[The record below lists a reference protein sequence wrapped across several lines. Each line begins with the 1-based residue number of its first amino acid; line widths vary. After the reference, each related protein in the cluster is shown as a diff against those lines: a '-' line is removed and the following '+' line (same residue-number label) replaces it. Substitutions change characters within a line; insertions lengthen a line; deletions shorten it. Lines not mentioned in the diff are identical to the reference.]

1 MPRKGSAQSLFIEK
15 KTMMIH
21 QISLQKSLFLLLVL
35 FCQAN
40 IMSAQTMPE
49 TDIWMTESRFLPNG
63 SIFFG
68 SPKNL
73 TERAGYD
80 NQPAFLK
87 NGNLVYTTI
96 REEQQAEIYQFDMQK
111 KFIMKFTLS
120 KESEYSPQ
128 STPDGRYVS
137 TVMVEKDSTQ
147 RIWKYDLETGL
158 DKILVAPKTD
168 SVGYFHW
175 LSDSV
180 IAFAKIT
187 QPMSLWRLNLKT
199 GKEEKI
205 AERVGRS
212 IHSSKEGLL
221 YFIQSHDSTQWI
233 CRFEKNGSITKLIEL
248 YKGTEDF
255 VFGKDNFIL
264 CGNGSKLYY
273 TDHDFSKGWRYLSD
287 FEKLGV
293 KKITRIA
300 FNPTFTYIAFV
311 DDQSKATVKK

>member
-1 MPRKGSAQSLFIEK
+1 
-15 KTMMIH
+15 
-21 QISLQKSLFLLLVL
+21 
-35 FCQAN
+35 
-40 IMSAQTMPE
+40 
-49 TDIWMTESRFLPNG
+49 MTESRFLPNG

-73 TERAGYD
+73 TERIGYD

-87 NGNLVYTTI
+87 NGNLVYSTI
-96 REEQQAEIYQFDMQK
+96 REGAQAEIYQFDMQK

-128 STPDGRYVS
+128 NTPDGRYIS

-147 RIWKYDLETGL
+147 RIWKYDIETGL
-158 DKILVAPKTD
+158 DKILVAPKSD
-168 SVGYFHW
+168 SVGYYHW
-175 LSDSV
+175 LNDSV
-180 IAFAKIT
+180 IVFAKIT
-187 QPMSLWRLNLKT
+187 VPMSLWRVNVRS
-199 GKEEKI
+199 GKEEKL

-212 IHSSKEGLL
+212 IHTSKDGLV
-221 YFIQSHDSTQWI
+221 YFIQSHDSTNWI
-233 CRFEKNGSITKLIEL
+233 CRFEKNGNISRLIEL

-300 FNPTFTYIAFV
+300 FNPSFTYIAFV
-311 DDQSKATVKK
+311 DDQSKPEGKK

>member
-1 MPRKGSAQSLFIEK
+1 
-15 KTMMIH
+15 
-21 QISLQKSLFLLLVL
+21 
-35 FCQAN
+35 
-40 IMSAQTMPE
+40 MPE

-73 TERAGYD
+73 TERPGYD
-80 NQPAFLK
+80 NQPSFLK
-87 NGNLVYTTI
+87 NGNLVYSSI
-96 REEQQAEIYQFDMQK
+96 RENNQAEIYQFDMQK

-128 STPDGRYVS
+128 STPDGQFISAVL
-137 TVMVEKDSTQ
+137 VEKDSTQ

-158 DKILVAPKTD
+158 DKKLVAPNSD
-168 SVGYFHW
+168 SVGYYKW
-175 LSDSV
+175 VNDSI

-187 QPMSLWRLNLKT
+187 QPMSLWKLNIRT

-205 AERVGRS
+205 ASHVGRS
-212 IHSSKEGLL
+212 IHTSTEGLI
-221 YFIQSHDSTQWI
+221 YFIQTTDSVSKI
-233 CRFEKNGSITKLIEL
+233 CRMEKNGTINPLIDL

-264 CGNGSKLYY
+264 CGNGAKLYY
-273 TDHDFSKGWRYLSD
+273 TDHDFSKGWRLLSD
-287 FEKLGV
+287 FERLGV

-300 FNPTFTYIAFV
+300 FSPSYNHIAFV
-311 DDQSKATVKK
+311 DDQSNVVKKK